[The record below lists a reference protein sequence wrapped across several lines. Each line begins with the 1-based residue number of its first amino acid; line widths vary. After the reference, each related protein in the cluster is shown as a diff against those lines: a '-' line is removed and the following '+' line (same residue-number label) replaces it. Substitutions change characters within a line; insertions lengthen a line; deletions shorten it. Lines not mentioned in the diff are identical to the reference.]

1 MMETKNIV
9 FDEKG
14 SMIAFVND
22 RVIRDCQNWGL
33 AVEMDVGVDLVADCL
48 NDTKFK
54 IICKGVEMW
63 TIGG

>member
-1 MMETKNIV
+1 MKTKNIV

-22 RVIRDCQNWGL
+22 SVIRDCQNLGL
-33 AVEMDVGVDLVADCL
+33 AVEMDVGVDLVADFL